1 MSKSN
6 GRSGQLDIV
15 RQIIEAGCIVEV
27 GQHKIRLSPP
37 ARATIGHLHETPKD
51 AENRNRRKKTERFS
65 LHNMAV
71 ESVKACIPELERAG
85 AEQLVAL
92 SGGEY
97 GDLAGKAMQLCGLQ
111 FVHDFAR
118 SKIDEA
124 LQTTTLTEAAN
135 EGGEVDPTIA

>member
-6 GRSGQLDIV
+6 GRSSGQLDIV
-15 RQIIEAGCIVEV
+15 KQIIEAGCVVEV
-27 GQHKIRLSPP
+27 GAHKIRLTPP
-37 ARATIGHLHETPKD
+37 ARSTIAHLHGAAKD
-51 AENRNRRKKTERFS
+51 ADNPTAEETERFS
-65 LHNMAV
+65 IHNMAV
-71 ESVKACIPELERAG
+71 ESVKACIPELERDG

-124 LQTTTLTEAAN
+124 LHPKTLTEAAN
-135 EGGEVDPTIA
+135 EGGEVDPTFA